1 MKKIVL
7 CTMSLLLTTGFS
19 LSAMAQD
26 ATPAADTGATVAAP
40 NTLTDQTPPSAMMSS
55 TPCKNIRSACESAGY
70 SKNGTEGKHMWKDC
84 LKPVLLGQSIAGVT
98 VDAGDV
104 QACRQKVAAKMQKN
118 ANQMA
123 APMATPAAAPAPAST
138 TTPAPD
144 ATMGPATATPANPQ

>member
-7 CTMSLLLTTGFS
+7 CTMSLLLTTGLS

-26 ATPAADTGATVAAP
+26 ATPVDAGTTAVAPAS
-40 NTLTDQTPPSAMMSS
+40 LTDQTPPTAMMSS
-55 TPCKNIRSACESAGY
+55 TPCKNIKSACEAAGY
-70 SKNGTEGKHMWKDC
+70 SKNGTAGKHMWKDC

-123 APMATPAAAPAPAST
+123 APMGTPTTAPAPVST
-138 TTPAPD
+138 TTPPAPD
-144 ATMGPATATPANPQ
+144 ATMGPATATPSNP